1 MTRTVPTLAEPQ
13 GFARARAAEVSKAG
27 SPAPSPVPAP
37 RVTAPHVVG
46 RLSTKNRSAA
56 ERAVTALLAAVRGTE
71 VARTSYARFTAVE
84 AIVPSAGYREFT
96 DGLCRIGSWR
106 LEATTFSLPEA
117 VHVTVRVSE

>member
-1 MTRTVPTLAEPQ
+1 
-13 GFARARAAEVSKAG
+13 
-27 SPAPSPVPAP
+27 
-37 RVTAPHVVG
+37 VTAPHVVG